1 MPNPDD
7 EVSVTQYG
15 VQTPSRSTVLV
26 VSTDRGDAEHAL
38 QWIQNG
44 RVVHRTITYG
54 GWLVDDE
61 REDGGT
67 TGLELAG

>member
-54 GWLVDDE
+54 GWLDDAE